1 MRIAAGR
8 HGVQVDAWNAQT
20 QTIERWRC
28 DRCIVAL
35 PGFVAARVIEH
46 PPELLRKLAERIRYA
61 PWAVVNLHLHRPLA
75 DRPGAPPPGTTWA
88 TARRGWATWTR
99 NTRAWIRVRSNGAQ
113 LVLCAGRGRT
123 PGAALAQLAGV
134 GQRSAGRVRYRG
146 HAAGRSAGFRAQ
158 RLGRLL
164 DLRGS
169 LYGRAPSGHWHLTE
183 WLFMAYNAP

>member
-113 LVLCAGRGRT
+113 RYCA
-123 PGAALAQLAGV
+123 PGEAARQALLWRSWQEWGSAALAEFAIAGTP
-134 GQRSAGRVRYRG
+134 RAGRLVFAHSDWAGYSIFEEAFTAG
-146 HAAGRSAGFRAQ
+146 HRAVT
-158 RLGRLL
+158 GI
-164 DLRGS
+164 
-169 LYGRAPSGHWHLTE
+169 
-183 WLFMAYNAP
+183 